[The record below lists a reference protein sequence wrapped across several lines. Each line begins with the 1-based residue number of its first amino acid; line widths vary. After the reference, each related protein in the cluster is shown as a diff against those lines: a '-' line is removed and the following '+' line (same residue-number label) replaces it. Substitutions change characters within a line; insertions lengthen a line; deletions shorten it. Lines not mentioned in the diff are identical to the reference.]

1 MPSDGFASSFREEA
15 LDLLASLEA
24 LLLDLEKSPGDRDL
38 IDQVFRAMHTLKGS
52 GSMFGFDDVVAV
64 VHEIETVFDLVRAGR
79 LAVTSDLIARTLQAR
94 DQIRLLIDHER
105 GGETPNMAL
114 IGQLIVDFRAM
125 ASRPVSPQA
134 RPEATGPTASR
145 PQADG
150 EPSSESP
157 DSIEAAPGPGPSS
170 AHASASHSSEGAG
183 PPLAA
188 PSGQTDARQ
197 DSCSQTAPADS
208 AQTPANGQPG
218 KDESSEHSTGPAST
232 WSIRFAPHP
241 GIYLTGNNPVGILKE
256 LAALGP
262 CEVRPDLGKL
272 PALEELDPE
281 SCCLAWDILL
291 HTHADLNAIRD
302 IFLFVEDHAQ
312 IDITPTE
319 AAFRAGASRAA
330 MATGSTAPG
339 PTVDSRTALPSD
351 PPNAASPAR
360 VTERPASTM
369 SPDSLTEAARP
380 PTEAV
385 SEGRRDLRIS
395 AEKLDRLVERIG
407 ELVTVQARISQVAAR
422 RNDAEMTS
430 LAEELE
436 RLSADLRDSALKI
449 RMLPIGATFEALR
462 ATIFETARSQGKDL
476 RVVMQGT
483 ETELDKDVIERLG
496 VPLGQLV
503 RLAVIHSLESPVR
516 RTACGKA
523 AQATL
528 SLTARHFG
536 GNFCIEVRDDGQG
549 FDVAALRARAQELG
563 LPVPADELGGQELL
577 RLLCQPGF
585 FADGDLGGVK
595 AVLDDLRGTLE
606 IENRPGQGLAFLLR
620 LPLTLAIIEGLL
632 VALGSWHFV
641 LPLAAV
647 EECIELTRETEAR
660 TYRKNVVMVRDQIVP
675 YIPLREKFAV
685 DGQAPAIQQIVIASV
700 GQHRVGFVVDQ
711 VIGEFQTVIKPLGSF
726 YKNVKGI
733 SGATILGDGSVA
745 LIIDLTKIVQEESH
759 FLDLAHQGG

>member
-1 MPSDGFASSFREEA
+1 MPSNGFASTFREEA

-24 LLLDLEKSPGDRDL
+24 LLLDLEQSPRDRDL

-79 LAVTSDLIARTLQAR
+79 LEVTPDLIARTLQAR
-94 DQIRLLIDHER
+94 DQIRLLVDHER
-105 GGETPNMAL
+105 GGEAPNMAL
-114 IGQLIVDFRAM
+114 IGQLVVDFRTM
-125 ASRPVSPQA
+125 ASRPVTPRA
-134 RPEATGPTASR
+134 RPEATGPAALP

-150 EPSSESP
+150 EPISASQASAEGAAGPSPSSSSEP
-157 DSIEAAPGPGPSS
+157 TPGPRD
-170 AHASASHSSEGAG
+170 GAM
-183 PPLAA
+183 PPLASQASQPLRQEA
-188 PSGQTDARQ
+188 PTEVPPS
-197 DSCSQTAPADS
+197 DSVQAPAK
-208 AQTPANGQPG
+208 GHPG
-218 KDESSEHSTGPAST
+218 IDEATGEPPRSPTT

-241 GIYLTGNNPVGILKE
+241 GIFLTGNNPVGILKE
-256 LAALGP
+256 LAELGP
-262 CEVRPDLGKL
+262 CEVRPDLSRL
-272 PALEELDPE
+272 PALNTLDPE
-281 SCCLAWDILL
+281 SCYLAWDILL

-302 IFLFVEDHAQ
+302 VFLFVEDHAQ

-319 AAFRAGASRAA
+319 AAFQAGASRAA
-330 MATGSTAPG
+330 TATGSAASG
-339 PTVDSRTALPSD
+339 PTVDPRAASPSD
-351 PPNAASPAR
+351 PPAGAAHAR
-360 VTERPASTM
+360 ANERPASTM

-395 AEKLDRLVERIG
+395 AEKLDRLVELIG

-422 RNDAEMTS
+422 RNDAELTS

-436 RLSADLRDSALKI
+436 RLSADLRDRALKI

-462 ATIFETARSQGKDL
+462 ATISETARGQGKDL

-496 VPLGQLV
+496 APLGQLV
-503 RLAVIHSLESPVR
+503 RLAVIHSLENPAR
-516 RTACGKA
+516 RTAGGKA
-523 AQATL
+523 AQAML

-549 FDVAALRARAQELG
+549 FDPAALRARAQALG
-563 LPVPADELGGQELL
+563 LPLPADELAGQELL

-585 FADGDLGGVK
+585 FAEGGLGEVK
-595 AVLDDLRGTLE
+595 AVIDDLRGTLE
-606 IENRPGQGLAFLLR
+606 IENRPGQGLTFLLR
-620 LPLTLAIIEGLL
+620 LPLTLAIIEGLV

-733 SGATILGDGSVA
+733 SGATIMGDGSVA

-759 FLDLAHQGG
+759 VLDLAQQGG